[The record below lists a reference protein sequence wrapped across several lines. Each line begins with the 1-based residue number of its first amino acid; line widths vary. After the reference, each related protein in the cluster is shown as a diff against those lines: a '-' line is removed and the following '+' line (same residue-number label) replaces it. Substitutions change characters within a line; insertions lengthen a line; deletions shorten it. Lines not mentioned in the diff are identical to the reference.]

1 MPAIECVAVFQR
13 SVETNKDEF
22 QFEAGNPLS
31 SSSGAHLFQARLS
44 KITQAHEVGD
54 RTVNYQRQIRTS
66 TALRNNT
73 GSICVE
79 CYICN
84 TVYDLR
90 LVFTSDGVG
99 VGVGVVSGVVRALM
113 T

>member
-31 SSSGAHLFQARLS
+31 SSSGAHFFQARLS

-54 RTVNYQRQIRTS
+54 RAVNHQRQIRTS

-99 VGVGVVSGVVRALM
+99 VVSGVVRALI
-113 T
+113 

>member
-44 KITQAHEVGD
+44 KITQAHEVG
-54 RTVNYQRQIRTS
+54 VNHQRQIRTS

-99 VGVGVVSGVVRALM
+99 VGVGVVSGVVRALI
-113 T
+113 